1 MTSRMTI
8 VVSRLGLWLRE
19 RQEKEVAS
27 GRKCRMELPS
37 HVANRSRY
45 ATPITLKRMRHRPW
59 LMLIYSLPARPST
72 QRVFVWRKLKTAGVL
87 YLQHSVCL
95 LPDDPSSRKVFNVLR
110 NDIVERKGEARI
122 SSIVFQ
128 VTEEESEIVSRFQL
142 QADEE
147 YQEFL
152 GRCRDFH
159 KELEMERK
167 KEHFSFAEIEE
178 NEFELDK
185 LARWLPKI
193 EARDF
198 FSAKLG
204 PKARTALKART
215 ADFNRYCK
223 EVTGREVPLVS
234 KKTVSITSNEQQ

>member
-1 MTSRMTI
+1 
-8 VVSRLGLWLRE
+8 
-19 RQEKEVAS
+19 
-27 GRKCRMELPS
+27 
-37 HVANRSRY
+37 
-45 ATPITLKRMRHRPW
+45 
-59 LMLIYSLPARPST
+59 MLIYSLPARPST

-95 LPDDPSSRKVFNVLR
+95 LPDDSSSRKVFDVLK

-122 SSIVFQ
+122 SSILFQ
-128 VTEEESEIVSRFQL
+128 VTEEEAGIVSRFQL

-204 PKARTALKART
+204 SQARTALKACT

-234 KKTVSITSNEQQ
+234 KKRRRLPLTSGNEPWF

>member
-1 MTSRMTI
+1 M
-8 VVSRLGLWLRE
+8 
-19 RQEKEVAS
+19 
-27 GRKCRMELPS
+27 
-37 HVANRSRY
+37 
-45 ATPITLKRMRHRPW
+45 LK
-59 LMLIYSLPARPST
+59 
-72 QRVFVWRKLKTAGVL
+72 
-87 YLQHSVCL
+87 
-95 LPDDPSSRKVFNVLR
+95 
-110 NDIVERKGEARI
+110 NDIVERKGEARS
-122 SSIVFQ
+122 SSILFQ
-128 VTEEESEIVSRFQL
+128 VTEEDAGIVSRFQL

-167 KEHFSFAEIEE
+167 KRYFSFAEIEE

-204 PKARTALKART
+204 SQARTALKACT

-234 KKTVSITSNEQQ
+234 KKRRRLPLTSGNEPWF